1 MNGLTQLYV
10 ELIIPTSI
18 IEYFKTDEEFKSWC
32 ETGDVD
38 DLTYTLKVFEN
49 YELYE
54 HCAIIKNVI
63 DEKIDDIS
71 LSSAL

>member
-1 MNGLTQLYV
+1 MDGLTQLYV

-18 IEYFKTDEEFKSWC
+18 LEYFKTDEEFRSWC
-32 ETGDVD
+32 ETGEVD
-38 DLTYTLKVFEN
+38 DLIHALKVFED

-63 DEKIDDIS
+63 DEKIDSIN